1 MARFQKHFP
10 PWKNAGH
17 WDLSPHT
24 FSSGAEMLIA
34 EMHTCVYT
42 CSCVCVCVQGILI
55 TIPIHMCHVSIWTL
69 LSDHMSGKS
78 APSNRIQAQTTSFY
92 LELTCHLS
100 DSRCQVKG
108 LKLWG
113 HAYTW
118 ASCWGSKRN
127 KQTVTYIKL
136 HMTYRVS

>member
-10 PWKNAGH
+10 SWKNEGN
-17 WDLSPHT
+17 WDLSPDT
-24 FSSGAEMLIA
+24 FSSGAEKLIA
-34 EMHTCVYT
+34 EMHACVYM
-42 CSCVCVCVQGILI
+42 CVQGILI

-113 HAYTW
+113 HAHTW

-136 HMTYRVS
+136 HMTCRVS